1 MGLLDLIKPK
11 SALEKAAKQV
21 REPYAQPEYR
31 RAAMEKLLELGTE
44 EAYAA
49 LLMRFTYNANG
60 QIADESEKR
69 DLVDELVKIGK
80 PVLPS
85 LQKFIRTEKAVALP
99 IEALRR
105 MLSAAEAKAF
115 LLDTLK
121 AYEPLDHR
129 STQQKTSLVFALAE
143 LGGAEVAE
151 ALVPYLDD
159 HHDDVQ
165 FQTIGALERLKHEP
179 TAPALAKVCLGDS
192 HAGRVQRAAAQALA
206 NLAWPAKEHF
216 DAWNA
221 ELKGEYLIGKKGQVV
236 KKGAAAEG

>member
-1 MGLLDLIKPK
+1 MGFLDLIKPK

-69 DLVDELVKIGK
+69 DLVDELVRVGK
-80 PVLPS
+80 PALPS
-85 LQKFIRTEKAVALP
+85 LQKFIATEKAVALP

-105 MLSAAEAKAF
+105 MLPPAEALAF
-115 LLDTLK
+115 LQKTLQS
-121 AYEPLDHR
+121 YEPLDHR
-129 STQQKTSLVFALAE
+129 STQQKISLVFALAE
-143 LGGAEVAE
+143 LGGPEVALS
-151 ALVPYLDD
+151 LVPYLDD

-165 FQTIGALERLKHEP
+165 FQVIGALERLKNEA
-179 TAPALAKVCLGDS
+179 TGPALAKVCVGDA

-206 NLAWPAKEHF
+206 NLGWPAKEHY
-216 DAWNA
+216 DAWSA
-221 ELKGEYLIGKKGQVV
+221 EVKADYLIGKKGQVV
-236 KKGAAAEG
+236 KKGTAVEG

>member
-80 PVLPS
+80 PVLPA
-85 LQKFIRTEKAVALP
+85 LQRFIATEKAVALP

-105 MLSAAEAKAF
+105 ILNLEESKAF
-115 LLDTLK
+115 LIQTLK

-151 ALVPYLDD
+151 ALVPYLGD

-165 FQTIGALERLKHEP
+165 FQVIGALERLKHEA
-179 TAPALAKVCLGDS
+179 TAPALAKVCVGDA
-192 HAGRVQRAAAQALA
+192 HAGRVQRAAASALA
-206 NLAWPAKEHF
+206 NLGWPIKEHY

-221 ELKGEYLIGKKGQVV
+221 ELKADYLIGKKGQAV
-236 KKGAAAEG
+236 KKGTAAEG